1 MPINFFRMFRISGT
15 EIDRLRMFTVGATRR
30 RTQQPR
36 RKKQRGIVRK
46 KNTTKVQKRRKT
58 RPRVDKTQIDAFV

>member
-1 MPINFFRMFRISGT
+1 MSMTAI
-15 EIDRLRMFTVGATRR
+15 ERLRMFTVGATRR

-46 KNTTKVQKRRKT
+46 KNTTKVQGRRKT
-58 RPRVDKTQIDAFV
+58 KPPVDKRQIDALV

>member
-1 MPINFFRMFRISGT
+1 MFRISET

-46 KNTTKVQKRRKT
+46 KNTTKVRKRRKT